1 MKQKIFMLL
10 AAVLLSSASMF
21 AQSNEPL
28 KGDVNGDGTVDVADI
43 TAVIKIMKDGGGTAE
58 QTKNYF
64 YVGTTKPT
72 SLDQCTIVSE
82 YPAEQIY
89 TNNSGAKSRIF
100 VLTNSDKTVTFIE
113 PNLNVVLG
121 QESIDTSTISGY
133 KIFATAARCANGGR
147 TKIRIS

>member
-10 AAVLLSSASMF
+10 AAVLLSSASVF

-28 KGDVNGDGTVDVADI
+28 KGDVNGDGTVDVADV

-58 QTKNYF
+58 QTKYYF

-89 TNNSGAKSRIF
+89 TNNSSNSRY
-100 VLTNSDKTVTFIE
+100 DK
-113 PNLNVVLG
+113 NL
-121 QESIDTSTISGY
+121 
-133 KIFATAARCANGGR
+133 KAF
-147 TKIRIS
+147 

>member
-1 MKQKIFMLL
+1 MTNKIFMLL
-10 AAVLLSSASMF
+10 AVVLLSSASAF

-72 SLDQCTIVSE
+72 SLDDCWIVEE

-89 TNNSGAKSRIF
+89 TNNSGDWAKIY
-100 VLTNSDKTVTFIE
+100 VLVNADKNVTLIDPSIGGTVDIDVDTT
-113 PNLNVVLG
+113 
-121 QESIDTSTISGY
+121 SIPGY
-133 KIFATAARCANGGR
+133 KIIETYSECPNTGE
-147 TKIRIS
+147 TLIRIS